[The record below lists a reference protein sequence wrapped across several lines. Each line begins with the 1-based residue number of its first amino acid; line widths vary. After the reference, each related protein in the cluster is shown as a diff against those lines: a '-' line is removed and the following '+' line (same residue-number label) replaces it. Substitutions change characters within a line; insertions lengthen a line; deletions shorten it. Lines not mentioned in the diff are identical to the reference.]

1 MDDRAAFNFAVQ
13 YTEDVTKANV
23 YPIKYR
29 VYHTNYNTNVVTLA
43 DPFVIT
49 VIDPCD
55 QPVSLTASTLAA
67 QEYTIT
73 DNSKDYQVDAYTS
86 DPAWCDITYTFSV
99 DAVSGG
105 SAVTFNAD
113 ATVRTF
119 TFNYLADL
127 LLSGPVSTDYTVT
140 VTGEIGITT
149 KQSASATF
157 TLTLKNPCIDSNFV
171 TIEPA
176 ILLNKIYEL
185 HEHDPDGL

>member
-13 YTEDVTKANV
+13 YTEDVTKANA

-86 DPAWCDITYTFSV
+86 DPVWCDITYTFSV
-99 DAVSGG
+99 DAVAGG

-113 ATVRTF
+113 AIVR
-119 TFNYLADL
+119 
-127 LLSGPVSTDYTVT
+127 
-140 VTGEIGITT
+140 
-149 KQSASATF
+149 
-157 TLTLKNPCIDSNFV
+157 
-171 TIEPA
+171 
-176 ILLNKIYEL
+176 
-185 HEHDPDGL
+185 